1 MASLRP
7 ILCFNKRIGESVLI
21 DNFIKVIFSA
31 KILRFH
37 IKNNTPLFGKMLKT
51 SCTADEVCITDAIPE
66 VGEKYPNKHLDII
79 VESVRPPKFIVGENE
94 FRIMMVR
101 NK

>member
-1 MASLRP
+1 
-7 ILCFNKRIGESVLI
+7 
-21 DNFIKVIFSA
+21 
-31 KILRFH
+31 
-37 IKNNTPLFGKMLKT
+37 MLKT